1 MNKTNNT
8 PNNMKKE
15 KRGLRKKLYAALCML
30 LVCTTLLTTATYAWL
45 SLSVAPAVEK
55 VKTTITGNGSL
66 EIALA
71 TTDVIKNLDLI
82 DDFESLTGFDADGN
96 YDSKANANWGNL
108 VDLSDDKYGLS
119 LLKLYPALL
128 NIVGGKVGDNPLKVA
143 NFGADGR
150 VTFLN
155 ADTTSA
161 MYDTNTGAFLLNGS
175 GDYGV
180 RALGVSTSTGLWDA
194 LESALRDTKKDADN
208 LLKEKV
214 SVTLSGIS
222 TDASIAQYIEF
233 MSLADA
239 NGKPTVKSLINVAEK
254 ILGTD
259 PVEATETTEAVP
271 GTDGLMDKLDTAV
284 RNLVLASSG
293 YSDKYVS
300 ISADEMLEKVES
312 DMSTLELIENY
323 VIDGTDLANLCDHY
337 LTAAN
342 RAEQLQAYYEI
353 LLTKASNETGTQ
365 EDLEIFG
372 APIFGDSF
380 NTSFSAWINR
390 TVTMEKT
397 VETVV
402 NGQTVEKTV
411 TETVVT
417 HEGEIISAPTL
428 AELDAMI
435 TALEQPAAGEKEV
448 VSCTA
453 SNKTKN
459 IDVLDTDN
467 LLSAVAQIAGTFGS
481 SSTSI
486 DALENNFLGKPLM
499 VVVPCNIEK
508 CAIDQL
514 SSVEKEFAYQESLY
528 TLQTMWNELDIHRNA
543 LAAAIDGEMTAL
555 GDIVDKAIYFEQH
568 NADAKYWEETMPKD
582 GSFGNYPITWDNYDY
597 DGDYIE
603 VIEEI
608 ENYTAPESA
617 SHDKLQAHVSTM
629 QSALDFYY
637 DFTVQA
643 ALTYASKDTTPVD
656 AYINLTKLL
665 ATEEGVR
672 TIPLADILDTLGT
685 GIASQYAPALSS
697 YNGAVTAVA
706 NAQQLID
713 DYNTMVDEQTKAAQA
728 NGTTPPPH
736 PTWQED
742 LTLRSAFSDT
752 LIDYV
757 NNQDVGIVGGYYT
770 YSEGG
775 LAWSFVDLGIGQY
788 IYTVFGN
795 YYNYPDNN
803 DIIRGDLS
811 GFSGEMP
818 ALFSAWLELT
828 DYAFAEDT
836 YRYEAYEAAIRITEF
851 IEDYYFGYGE
861 KDLSPIYK
869 IFDILYDHN
878 SYEYFDSDELFSM
891 GYEPKESYD
900 QYDVNSMREA
910 YNTLSTKYLPMIH
923 NFIKGTVKEYLLETG
938 LVNDDGITITD
949 AQGNVAMTT
958 SVKTI
963 LKGII
968 DTVFADSTKPM
979 ADRIEAEL
987 KTAIGNIPYA
997 EFRMYADELTYALS
1011 TDHLV
1016 WAYIMEAVSD
1026 YDNILSQLTTLD
1038 NELKR
1043 LEADGTHE
1051 LTWNDIASAV
1061 KLITGESTGMARYSG
1076 NDYEALYLP
1085 DNSLLTNLASLYS
1098 DKFEYETYN
1107 RGGTWRYTPYNLE
1120 SPLPELELGL
1130 AVVTSH
1136 STATYR
1142 YSHYGYVS
1150 DNRFYFDRDTET
1162 ETRLIGNDLKYFI
1175 RANGSFSPDNGITP
1189 LYNLAVNNSKS
1200 VQTDRS
1206 LMFRNLVKE
1215 MKLAKA
1221 SAEDSK
1227 HMINLNTLT
1236 EYIGKTMYKG
1246 DYEYVDEDFKLMTLN
1261 DLGQSM
1267 VATKLPETLPETFT
1281 YDEVEMLITTLDGVT
1296 DAMNSYKASLRTAF
1310 MLWASS
1316 ANGTKAAYKA
1326 VAANYTGTLDD
1337 MMAQADL
1344 SAGNVYYDAYN
1355 YVQQI
1360 LDKTQQSRELLVTI
1374 MAGKPETVTEND
1386 TVQAATL
1393 KQALLPL
1400 AGQLYWGVYGSTFN
1414 PFDRVALYSDDSVMG
1429 YIYALYI
1436 PSGSEY
1442 YSVQLDNS
1450 YYNIRFRAPA
1460 TNLMQ
1465 QAINTAVEGGI
1476 TFDAN
1481 VSANTYANAILSDSY
1496 AFAIDILLRTNAI
1509 DSNVLLQTEEM
1520 QRIYNEQFGD
1530 VETMGKGSYLKYTLT
1545 NESQKAQM
1553 SAINDCV
1560 RVVFTDT
1567 NTGEILAVAKP
1578 DALKV
1583 PDLSYEEIYGDNP
1596 KEDESERDEIEYVGY
1611 LHLCD
1616 YTITDSGIL
1625 YVGDQLD
1632 SAAIM
1637 PLERNKTTPVTVYVY
1652 LDGNDM
1658 TNAMASATEHINFD
1672 MNLQFASDAELVP
1685 ATSNLGGSN
1694 NDIPST
1700 PANPTPDTPSG
1711 GGTTAPDEPVT
1722 YGPVSNIRFEEKYL
1736 GLGVV
1741 FDYPEGV
1748 TDIVD
1753 DVCYYVKFINTA
1765 TGKSVKEYTRTNN
1778 IFMISSLPDISTHFF
1793 LEEGIYDISVET
1805 WHKGKVVATSNA
1817 QNMKLNI
1824 SETDGTDDLMYVNIN
1839 PLSEEKV
1846 ELYVSG
1852 ATPNTPVTVM
1862 LGREDTTSTTTS
1874 IKAKTTE
1881 TNKSDDYGNIYDKE
1895 VLRREEYINIED
1907 AYIKVIEYT
1916 DIRISDDGLDAT
1928 LNYNLRYDWTKYT
1941 EVSSGVIASGICGD
1955 NVTWALD
1962 STGTMTIS
1970 GNGEM
1975 EDYMYNTSTPWANN
1989 KQLIKKLVV
1998 ENGVTSIG
2006 ENAFGDC
2013 DLLTNV
2019 ILSDSVKTID
2029 TGAFALCDTLYDIT
2043 IPDGLTTIENDAFFY
2058 CKTLTNIIIP
2068 EGVTF
2073 IGHSAFYGCE
2083 SLTSITIP
2091 GGVTNIGIN
2100 AFRYCSNLTNV
2111 TIHEGVISISE
2122 HAFDY
2127 CNMLRTVAIPS
2138 TLTNIDAYAFYYCD
2152 ISDVY
2157 YNGTE
2162 QQRNSINIGDYNEPL
2177 LNATIHY
2184 AM

>member
-1 MNKTNNT
+1 MNKTNNS

-15 KRGLRKKLYAALCML
+15 KRNLRKKLYAALSML

-128 NIVGGKVGDNPLKVA
+128 NIVGGKVGDNPLKIA

-161 MYDTNTGAFLLNGS
+161 MYDTNTGAFLLNDS
-175 GDYGV
+175 TDYGV

-194 LESALRDTKKDADN
+194 LESALRNTQKDASDVMQKGIFKVKIAVGDVTVPMN
-208 LLKEKV
+208 ALLERLRANQ
-214 SVTLSGIS
+214 SIDTLVK
-222 TDASIAQYIEF
+222 T
-233 MSLADA
+233 ADI
-239 NGKPTVKSLINVAEK
+239 TK
-254 ILGTD
+254 IVDLVLGTD
-259 PVEATETTEAVP
+259 PVEATETTEAVE
-271 GTDGLMDKLDTAV
+271 GTDGLIDKLDTAV
-284 RNLVLASSG
+284 RNLILACSG

-312 DMSTLELIENY
+312 DVSTVQLIENY
-323 VIDGTDLANLCDHY
+323 VIYGTDLANLCDLY
-337 LTAAN
+337 VTAVNYAETLKGVCAQIVAAN
-342 RAEQLQAYYEI
+342 P
-353 LLTKASNETGTQ
+353 TGTLTDRELAQ
-365 EDLEIFG
+365 IAEPLFG
-372 APIFGDSF
+372 NSF
-380 NTSFSAWINR
+380 EHYYTAVINR
-390 TVTMEKT
+390 TAGIK
-397 VETVV
+397 
-402 NGQTVEKTV
+402 QTV
-411 TETVVT
+411 TEEIDGETVTTTVSKMVVT
-417 HEGEIISAPTL
+417 HDNETIYASTADELTTTIESLKSVSKGEYTVA
-428 AELDAMI
+428 
-435 TALEQPAAGEKEV
+435 
-448 VSCTA
+448 SCTA
-453 SNKTKN
+453 TNKGKY
-459 IDVLDTDN
+459 IKVKDTDN
-467 LLSAVAQIAGTFGS
+467 LMAVLAQITG
-481 SSTSI
+481 
-486 DALENNFLGKPLM
+486 DMALNGQSYEMNTEYLLKPLL
-499 VVVPCNIEK
+499 VEIPCASEK

-555 GDIVDKAIYFEQH
+555 TEIVRSAKYFEDNNKTYDKFEQIKANNPDSTYQH
-568 NADAKYWEETMPKD
+568 SVVKKA
-582 GSFGNYPITWDNYDY
+582 
-597 DGDYIE
+597 
-603 VIEEI
+603 
-608 ENYTAPESA
+608 NYTAPRTA
-617 SHDKLQAHVSTM
+617 SHETLKAHISTM

-672 TIPLADILDTLGT
+672 TIPLADILSAVGT
-685 GIASQYAPALSS
+685 NFITEYSPAISS
-697 YNGAVTAVA
+697 YNQAKTAVA
-706 NAQQLID
+706 NAQQLFD
-713 DYNTMVDEQTKAAQA
+713 DYYTMVNEQTKAAQA

-742 LTLRSAFSDT
+742 LALRSAFTDITPFSEYITATEPMEGTYFD
-752 LIDYV
+752 V
-757 NNQDVGIVGGYYT
+757 NFRGGIVYDLINLGLGRVPYANYY
-770 YSEGG
+770 YSEKYGHQFSASYDANRNSG
-775 LAWSFVDLGIGQY
+775 VDYFNSFTRD
-788 IYTVFGN
+788 
-795 YYNYPDNN
+795 
-803 DIIRGDLS
+803 
-811 GFSGEMP
+811 P
-818 ALFSAWLELT
+818 ALYRAWLEMT
-828 DYAFAEDT
+828 DQE
-836 YRYEAYEAAIRITEF
+836 
-851 IEDYYFGYGE
+851 
-861 KDLSPIYK
+861 SPEGAQK
-869 IFDILYDHN
+869 FNDILIPIVTVYDEYN
-878 SYEYFDSDELFSM
+878 QRPSYDVPLYETAWSAGSLAQYHQSKQVYDINELWAMGSLPDET
-891 GYEPKESYD
+891 YD
-900 QYDVNSMREA
+900 QYDVNSIRETYTA
-910 YNTLSTKYLPMIH
+910 LKNTYLPKAN
-923 NFIKGTVKEYLLETG
+923 NFIRATVENYLMETG

-979 ADRIEAEL
+979 ADRVEAEL
-987 KTAIGNIPYA
+987 KTAIGNVAYA
-997 EFRMYADELTYALS
+997 EFRMYSDELTYAMS
-1011 TDHLV
+1011 DDHNIWVYIKEAMAQYDAVLTKMADLDHYLKAAEAKFPQEIVWEDISPLV
-1016 WAYIMEAVSD
+1016 MLV
-1026 YDNILSQLTTLD
+1026 
-1038 NELKR
+1038 
-1043 LEADGTHE
+1043 
-1051 LTWNDIASAV
+1051 
-1061 KLITGESTGMARYSG
+1061 TGESTWGRYS
-1076 NDYEALYLP
+1076 DDSEFDSEYTFYLSE
-1085 DNSLLTNLASLYS
+1085 DSVFVDLVSLYS
-1098 DKFEYETYN
+1098 DKFEYETYH
-1107 RGGTWRYTPYNLE
+1107 RGGNWRYTPYNL
-1120 SPLPELELGL
+1120 SAPLPELELGL
-1130 AVVTSH
+1130 SKLT
-1136 STATYR
+1136 R
-1142 YSHYGYVS
+1142 YWDQESHYNEV
-1150 DNRFYFDRDTET
+1150 TET
-1162 ETRLIGNDLKYFI
+1162 WEYETIYDLFYLNKEVELENGRVVLMTNQSVYVGTHRNFFI
-1175 RANGSFSPDNGITP
+1175 RANQFSFLPDNGITP
-1189 LYNLAVNNSKS
+1189 LYNLATNNSKS

-1206 LMFRNLVKE
+1206 IMFRNLVKE

-1227 HMINLNTLT
+1227 YMINLNTLT

-1296 DAMNSYKASLRTAF
+1296 NAMNSYKASLRTAF

-1337 MMAQADL
+1337 MMVDAKL

-1360 LDKTQQSRELLVTI
+1360 LDKTQQSRELLTTI
-1374 MAGKPETVTEND
+1374 LAGKPETVTEND

-1520 QRIYNEQFGD
+1520 QRIYNEEFGD

-1545 NESQKAQM
+1545 NESQRQQM
-1553 SAINDCV
+1553 SQINDCV

-1578 DALKV
+1578 DALEV
-1583 PDLSYEEIYGDNP
+1583 PELSYEEIYGDNP
-1596 KEDESERDEIEYVGY
+1596 KEESKNEEIEYVGY

-1625 YVGDQLD
+1625 YVGDKLD

-1658 TNAMASATEHINFD
+1658 TNAVASATEHINFD

-1685 ATSNLGGSN
+1685 ANSNLGGK
-1694 NDIPST
+1694 DYDLPSD
-1700 PANPTPDTPSG
+1700 PVNPTPTPD
-1711 GGTTAPDEPVT
+1711 APSQPTNPTPTPDAPSQPTNPTPTPTPDVT
-1722 YGPVSNIRFEEKYL
+1722 VE
-1736 GLGVV
+1736 
-1741 FDYPEGV
+1741 
-1748 TDIVD
+1748 
-1753 DVCYYVKFINTA
+1753 A
-1765 TGKSVKEYTRTNN
+1765 TGS
-1778 IFMISSLPDISTHFF
+1778 
-1793 LEEGIYDISVET
+1793 
-1805 WHKGKVVATSNA
+1805 
-1817 QNMKLNI
+1817 
-1824 SETDGTDDLMYVNIN
+1824 
-1839 PLSEEKV
+1839 
-1846 ELYVSG
+1846 
-1852 ATPNTPVTVM
+1852 
-1862 LGREDTTSTTTS
+1862 
-1874 IKAKTTE
+1874 
-1881 TNKSDDYGNIYDKE
+1881 
-1895 VLRREEYINIED
+1895 
-1907 AYIKVIEYT
+1907 
-1916 DIRISDDGLDAT
+1916 
-1928 LNYNLRYDWTKYT
+1928 
-1941 EVSSGVIASGICGD
+1941 CGD
-1955 NVTWALD
+1955 NLTWKLED
-1962 STGTMTIS
+1962 DYTLIIS
-1970 GNGEM
+1970 GTGDMTEFEYSSSVPWGASAEQIKEIII
-1975 EDYMYNTSTPWANN
+1975 ED
-1989 KQLIKKLVV
+1989 
-1998 ENGVTSIG
+1998 GVTSIG
-2006 ENAFGDC
+2006 NYAFYYC
-2013 DLLTNV
+2013 SQVPT
-2019 ILSDSVKTID
+2019 IEIPDSVISIGD
-2029 TGAFALCDTLYDIT
+2029 YAFYRCESLTDIT
-2043 IPDGLTTIENDAFFY
+2043 IPDNVTHIGMYAFSY
-2058 CKTLTNIIIP
+2058 CN
-2068 EGVTF
+2068 
-2073 IGHSAFYGCE
+2073 

-2091 GGVTNIGIN
+2091 ASVTSMGESPFSSTPLLTSINVNDANPAYCDVDGVLYTKDMKTLINYPVTKASSEFIVPNGVTTIGVN
-2100 AFRYCSNLTNV
+2100 AFSDCDNLTSV
-2111 TIHEGVISISE
+2111 TIADTVTSIEEFAFEDCSKLALVDFGDSINSIGYNAFYNCKKLQNFDLPNTLKTISGSAFRDCTGITSVVMPDSVTSLGTNVFSGCANLASVTLSNNITYIPQTAFRGCNDLTSIVIPEGVTTIGQQ
-2122 HAFDY
+2122 AFDSSDS
-2127 CNMLRTVAIPS
+2127 LATVTLPS
-2138 TLTNIDAYAFYYCD
+2138 TLKSIGTYAFNACGVK
-2152 ISDVY
+2152 DVY
-2157 YNGTE
+2157 YNGSETMWGNVSVDLS
-2162 QQRNSINIGDYNEPL
+2162 RNQPL
-2177 LNATIHY
+2177 KSATFHY